1 MKKILIVTGDPNS
14 INSEIIYKTWKKIDK
29 NIKKRI
35 YIISNYRLLKT
46 QFKKLNY
53 SVKMVDVKNIINH
66 NDANSLKIINID
78 LNFKDPFN
86 VPIKFA
92 SKFVIK
98 SLNHA
103 HNLAQEKNVA
113 GIINCAINK
122 NLLGK
127 KGIGVTEYL
136 SKKCNIKADSE
147 VMLIK
152 NSKLAVCPLTT
163 HLNLSQI
170 SKQIKKDLIVKK
182 VITIN
187 NWYKSKLRKKPEIAI
202 LGLNPHNAEYRKNS
216 EEIKIIIPAIKILK
230 KRGIIVTGP
239 LVADTIFV
247 NDYQKYDVIV
257 GMYHDQ
263 VLAPFKGLYKYDA
276 INITL
281 GLKYLR
287 LSPDHGTAFSLIKK
301 NKANPLSLIRC
312 LEFIKMNTR

>member
-35 YIISNYRLLKT
+35 YIISNYKLLKT

-98 SLNHA
+98 SLNRA

-122 NLLGK
+122 KLLGK

-136 SKKCNIKADSE
+136 SKKCNIKNNSE

-187 NWYKSKLRKKPEIAI
+187 NWYKAKLRKKPEIAI

-230 KRGIIVTGP
+230 KRKINVTGP
-239 LVADTIFV
+239 LVADTIFI

-263 VLAPFKGLYKYDA
+263 VLAPFKSLYKYDA

-301 NKANPLSLIRC
+301 NKASPLSLIRC
-312 LEFIKMNTR
+312 VEFIKMKTR

>member
-14 INSEIIYKTWKKIDK
+14 INSEIIYKTWKKINK
-29 NIKKRI
+29 KIKKRI
-35 YIISNYRLLKT
+35 YIISNYKLLKS

-53 SVKMVDVKNIINH
+53 SIKMLDVKNIINH
-66 NDANSLKIINID
+66 SDATSLKIINID

-86 VPIKFA
+86 VPVKFA
-92 SKFVIK
+92 SKFVTK
-98 SLNHA
+98 SLDRA

-136 SKKCNIKADSE
+136 SKKCNIKTNSG

-152 NSKLAVCPLTT
+152 NSKLAVSPLTT
-163 HLNLSQI
+163 HLNLSQV
-170 SKQIKKDLIVKK
+170 SKQIKKDLITKK

-187 NWYKSKLRKKPEIAI
+187 DWYKSKLRKKPKIAI
-202 LGLNPHNAEYRKNS
+202 LGLNPHNAEFRKNS

-230 KRGIIVTGP
+230 KQGINLTGP
-239 LVADTIFV
+239 LVADTIFI

-281 GLKYLR
+281 GLRYLR
-287 LSPDHGTAFSLIKK
+287 LSPDHGTAFNLIKK
-301 NKANPLSLIRC
+301 NKASPLSLIRC
-312 LEFIKMNTR
+312 LEFIKKHT

>member
-14 INSEIIYKTWKKIDK
+14 INSEIIYKTWKKINTK
-29 NIKKRI
+29 IKKRI
-35 YIISNYRLLKT
+35 YIISNYRLLKS

-53 SVKMVDVKNIINH
+53 SIKMCDVKNIINQS
-66 NDANSLKIINID
+66 DTTSLKIINID

-86 VPIKFA
+86 VPVKFA
-92 SKFVIK
+92 SKFVTK
-98 SLNHA
+98 SLDCA
-103 HNLAQEKNVA
+103 HNLAQGKNVA

-136 SKKCNIKADSE
+136 SKKCNIKTNSG

-152 NSKLAVCPLTT
+152 NSQLAVSPLTT
-163 HLNLSQI
+163 HLNLSQV
-170 SKQIKKDLIVKK
+170 SKQIKKDLITKK

-187 NWYKSKLRKKPEIAI
+187 DWYKSKLRKKPKIAI
-202 LGLNPHNAEYRKNS
+202 LGLNPHNAEFRKNS

-230 KRGIIVTGP
+230 KQGINLTGP
-239 LVADTIFV
+239 LVADTIFI

-281 GLKYLR
+281 GLRYLR
-287 LSPDHGTAFSLIKK
+287 LSPDHGTAFNLIKK
-301 NKANPLSLIRC
+301 KY
-312 LEFIKMNTR
+312 T

>member
-14 INSEIIYKTWKKIDK
+14 INSEIIYKTWKKINK
-29 NIKKRI
+29 KIKKRI
-35 YIISNYRLLKT
+35 YIISNYRLLKS

-53 SVKMVDVKNIINH
+53 SIKMLDVKNIINH
-66 NDANSLKIINID
+66 SDATSLKIINID
-78 LNFKDPFN
+78 LNFKDAFN
-86 VPIKFA
+86 VPVKFA
-92 SKFVIK
+92 SKFVTK
-98 SLNHA
+98 SLDRA
-103 HNLAQEKNVA
+103 HNLAQEKSVA

-127 KGIGVTEYL
+127 KGVGVTEYL
-136 SKKCNIKADSE
+136 SKKCNIKINSG

-152 NSKLAVCPLTT
+152 NSQLAVSPLTT
-163 HLNLSQI
+163 HLNLSQV
-170 SKQIKKDLIVKK
+170 SKQIKKDLIIKK

-187 NWYKSKLRKKPEIAI
+187 DWYKSKLRKKPKIAI
-202 LGLNPHNAEYRKNS
+202 LGLNPHNAEFRKNS

-230 KRGIIVTGP
+230 KKGINLTGP
-239 LVADTIFV
+239 LVADTIFI

-281 GLKYLR
+281 GLRYLR
-287 LSPDHGTAFSLIKK
+287 LSPDHGTAFNLIKK
-301 NKANPLSLIRC
+301 NKASPLSLIRC
-312 LEFIKMNTR
+312 LEFIKKHT

>member
-14 INSEIIYKTWKKIDK
+14 INSEIIYKTWKKINK
-29 NIKKRI
+29 KIKKRI
-35 YIISNYRLLKT
+35 YIISNYRLLKS

-53 SVKMVDVKNIINH
+53 SIKMLDVKNIINH
-66 NDANSLKIINID
+66 SDATSLKIINID
-78 LNFKDPFN
+78 LNFKDAFN
-86 VPIKFA
+86 VPVKFA
-92 SKFVIK
+92 SKFVTK
-98 SLNHA
+98 SLDRA
-103 HNLAQEKNVA
+103 HNLAQEKSVA

-127 KGIGVTEYL
+127 NGIGVTEYL
-136 SKKCNIKADSE
+136 SKKCNIKINSG

-152 NSKLAVCPLTT
+152 NSQLAVSPLTT
-163 HLNLSQI
+163 HLNLSQV
-170 SKQIKKDLIVKK
+170 SKQIKKDLIIKK

-187 NWYKSKLRKKPEIAI
+187 DWYKSKLRKKPKIAI
-202 LGLNPHNAEYRKNS
+202 LGLNPHNAEFRKNS

-230 KRGIIVTGP
+230 KKGINLTGP
-239 LVADTIFV
+239 LVADTIFI

-281 GLKYLR
+281 GLRYLR
-287 LSPDHGTAFSLIKK
+287 LSPDHGTAFNLIKK
-301 NKANPLSLIRC
+301 NKASPLSLIRC
-312 LEFIKMNTR
+312 LEFIEKYTR

>member
-14 INSEIIYKTWKKIDK
+14 INSEIIYKTWKKINK
-29 NIKKRI
+29 KIKKRI
-35 YIISNYRLLKT
+35 YIISNYRLLKS

-53 SVKMVDVKNIINH
+53 SIKMLDVKNIINH
-66 NDANSLKIINID
+66 SDATSLKIINID

-86 VPIKFA
+86 VPVKFA
-92 SKFVIK
+92 SKFVTK
-98 SLNHA
+98 SLDRA

-136 SKKCNIKADSE
+136 SKKCNIKTNSG

-152 NSKLAVCPLTT
+152 NSQLAVSPLTT
-163 HLNLSQI
+163 HLNLSQV
-170 SKQIKKDLIVKK
+170 SKQIKKDLITKK

-187 NWYKSKLRKKPEIAI
+187 DWYKSKLRKKPKIAI
-202 LGLNPHNAEYRKNS
+202 LGLNPHNAEFRKNS

-230 KRGIIVTGP
+230 KKGINLTGP
-239 LVADTIFV
+239 LVADTIFI

-281 GLKYLR
+281 GLRYLR
-287 LSPDHGTAFSLIKK
+287 LSPDHGTAFNLIKK
-301 NKANPLSLIRC
+301 
-312 LEFIKMNTR
+312 IKRVL

>member
-14 INSEIIYKTWKKIDK
+14 INSEIIYKTWKKINK
-29 NIKKRI
+29 KIKKRI
-35 YIISNYRLLKT
+35 YIISNYKLLKS
-46 QFKKLNY
+46 QFEKLNY
-53 SVKMVDVKNIINH
+53 SIKMLDVKNIINYS
-66 NDANSLKIINID
+66 DATSLKIINID

-86 VPIKFA
+86 VPVKFA
-92 SKFVIK
+92 SKFVTK
-98 SLNHA
+98 SLDCA
-103 HNLAQEKNVA
+103 HNLAQGKNVA

-136 SKKCNIKADSE
+136 SKKCNIKTNSG

-152 NSKLAVCPLTT
+152 NSQLAVSPLTT
-163 HLNLSQI
+163 HLNLIQV
-170 SKQIKKDLIVKK
+170 SKQIKKDLITKK

-187 NWYKSKLRKKPEIAI
+187 DWYRSKLRKKPKIAI
-202 LGLNPHNAEYRKNS
+202 LGLNPHNAEFRKNS

-230 KRGIIVTGP
+230 KQGINLTGP
-239 LVADTIFV
+239 LVADTIFI

-281 GLKYLR
+281 GLRYLR
-287 LSPDHGTAFSLIKK
+287 LSPDHGTAFNLIKK
-301 NKANPLSLIRC
+301 NKASPLSLIRC
-312 LEFIKMNTR
+312 LEFIKKHT

>member
-1 MKKILIVTGDPNS
+1 MMNLGLDLKLRPDFVELTCEALGYNKH
-14 INSEIIYKTWKKIDK
+14 
-29 NIKKRI
+29 
-35 YIISNYRLLKT
+35 RLPFTTSKHIALDLSRVQGKMNLKT
-46 QFKKLNY
+46 SG
-53 SVKMVDVKNIINH
+53 SVDTDQSFY
-66 NDANSLKIINID
+66 NDASTEARH
-78 LNFKDPFN
+78 P
-86 VPIKFA
+86 
-92 SKFVIK
+92 
-98 SLNHA
+98 
-103 HNLAQEKNVA
+103 QEKNVA

-136 SKKCNIKADSE
+136 SKKCNIKNNSE

-152 NSKLAVCPLTT
+152 NSQLAVCPLTT

-230 KRGIIVTGP
+230 KRRINVTGP
-239 LVADTIFV
+239 LVADTIFI
-247 NDYQKYDVIV
+247 NDYQKYDVVV

-287 LSPDHGTAFSLIKK
+287 LSPDHGTAFNLIKK
-301 NKANPLSLIRC
+301 NKASPLSLIRC

>member
-14 INSEIIYKTWKKIDK
+14 INSEIIYKTWKKINK
-29 NIKKRI
+29 KIKKRI
-35 YIISNYRLLKT
+35 YIISNYRLLKS

-53 SVKMVDVKNIINH
+53 SIKMLDVKNIINH
-66 NDANSLKIINID
+66 SDATSLKIINID

-86 VPIKFA
+86 VPVKFA
-92 SKFVIK
+92 SKFVTK
-98 SLNHA
+98 SLDRA

-136 SKKCNIKADSE
+136 SKKCNIKTNSG

-152 NSKLAVCPLTT
+152 NSQLAVSPLTT
-163 HLNLSQI
+163 HLNLSQV
-170 SKQIKKDLIVKK
+170 SKQIKKDLITKK

-187 NWYKSKLRKKPEIAI
+187 DWYKSKLRKKPKIAI
-202 LGLNPHNAEYRKNS
+202 LGLNPHNAEFRKNS

-230 KRGIIVTGP
+230 KQGINLTGP
-239 LVADTIFV
+239 LVADTIFI

-281 GLKYLR
+281 GLKI
-287 LSPDHGTAFSLIKK
+287 SKIIT
-301 NKANPLSLIRC
+301 
-312 LEFIKMNTR
+312 